1 MTDLC
6 ARHIKQ
12 LGKISQAH
20 QIDYNIEFMHHYDDE
35 EFFDEEAAIQPILV
49 IKDKIKEIVDSK
61 KSYNITILIDDY
73 RSKNY
78 LKPTQERNEIHQSI
92 IQLFHEVTHKHQL
105 NIDFFAFESMMVKI
119 AKKIIKKISAS
130 QKITE
135 FYKKKNIYVTQL
147 RNQ

>member
-1 MTDLC
+1 MNDLC
-6 ARHIKQ
+6 AWHIKQ

-35 EFFDEEAAIQPILV
+35 EFFDEETAIQPILV
-49 IKDKIKEIVDSK
+49 VKEKIKQIVDAK

-78 LKPTQERNEIHQSI
+78 LKPIEERNVIHQHI
-92 IQLFHEVTHKHQL
+92 IQLFHEVTQKYQL

-119 AKKIIKKISAS
+119 AKKIIKKIPAT

-135 FYKKKNIYVTQL
+135 FYKKKNTYVTQL